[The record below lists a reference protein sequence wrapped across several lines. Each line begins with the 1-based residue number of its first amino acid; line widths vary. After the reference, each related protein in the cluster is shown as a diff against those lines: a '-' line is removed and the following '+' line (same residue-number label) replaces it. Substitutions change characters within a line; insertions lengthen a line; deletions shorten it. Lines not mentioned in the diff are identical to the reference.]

1 MDPLSEAPHR
11 RDSPYKRL
19 LITASILS
27 CLIQS
32 MSTQADPI
40 SVVPNPPYGMVGS
53 EVTLSIQGFSKVA
66 YRYTW
71 YRKSAESSNLIISYH
86 VLSKEQT
93 PKNSREMIFL
103 NGSLLIP
110 NLTLSDND
118 DYIIQVVH
126 SEHEVT
132 TVRTHLQVYDLRSRG
147 GIKAGILVGV
157 VTEVAMV
164 GVFIY
169 ILCLRKARRVSRGI
183 LGDTSL
189 GRRILTTQKEGEDS
203 TLYIN
208 NALLQDYPQLPQVHG
223 SSSADSPE
231 NVYQTLVVTEADVY
245 DKIAPYKNS
254 PAHGKGKIIK

>member
-32 MSTQADPI
+32 MSTKL

-71 YRKSAESSNLIISYH
+71 YRKSAESSNLIISPRP
-86 VLSKEQT
+86 VQRAA
-93 PKNSREMIFL
+93 KNSREMIFL

-132 TVRTHLQVYDLRSRG
+132 TVRTHLQVYAALWFQ
-147 GIKAGILVGV
+147 LN
-157 VTEVAMV
+157 
-164 GVFIY
+164 
-169 ILCLRKARRVSRGI
+169 
-183 LGDTSL
+183 
-189 GRRILTTQKEGEDS
+189 GRRG
-203 TLYIN
+203 
-208 NALLQDYPQLPQVHG
+208 
-223 SSSADSPE
+223 
-231 NVYQTLVVTEADVY
+231 
-245 DKIAPYKNS
+245 
-254 PAHGKGKIIK
+254 